1 MDLLQINQLYAYAEF
16 RVFFRVM
23 KEVAADSAE
32 ARLST
37 KPAPPSEVSQGAGQG
52 RGGRG
57 GLKGLSSVLGQLG
70 KKSKLGTLEKSK
82 LDWDRY
88 KKDEGIEEELQKHNR
103 GRAG

>member
-1 MDLLQINQLYAYAEF
+1 MHIQIIV
-16 RVFFRVM
+16 VFFRVM
-23 KEVAADSAE
+23 KEVATDSAE

-37 KPAPPSEVSQGAGQG
+37 KQMPASAVSKGAGQ
-52 RGGRG
+52 GRG

-88 KKDEGIEEELQKHNR
+88 KKDEGIEEELKKHNK

>member
-1 MDLLQINQLYAYAEF
+1 MWIF
-16 RVFFRVM
+16 IVFFRVT
-23 KEVAADSAE
+23 KEVATDSAE

-37 KPAPPSEVSQGAGQG
+37 KRTPASAVSQG
-52 RGGRG
+52 RGGHG

-88 KKDEGIEEELQKHNR
+88 KKDEGIEEELTKHNK
-103 GRAG
+103 GKAG

>member
-1 MDLLQINQLYAYAEF
+1 MYKFSLYIY
-16 RVFFRVM
+16 RVT

-37 KPAPPSEVSQGAGQG
+37 KPIPTSVAVSQGAGRGRG
-52 RGGRG
+52 RGGSS

-88 KKDEGIEEELQKHNR
+88 KRDEGIEEELQKHNK
-103 GRAG
+103 GRDG

>member
-1 MDLLQINQLYAYAEF
+1 MKIY
-16 RVFFRVM
+16 RVT
-23 KEVAADSAE
+23 KEVATDSAE

-37 KPAPPSEVSQGAGQG
+37 KPSPASPAVSQEAREGQG

-57 GLKGLSSVLGQLG
+57 GLKGLSSVVGQLG

-88 KKDEGIEEELQKHNR
+88 KKDEGIEEELQRHNK
-103 GRAG
+103 GRDG